1 MIFLCAYSDGFGNDL
16 FVVDMHIKLLLVLN
30 KALLYNTYFKCLML
44 NVINELVALCELL
57 YIESIVNSLLFGFF
71 CRYQKQCVM
80 ILTMG
85 LGFEM

>member
-1 MIFLCAYSDGFGNDL
+1 MFDVKRD
-16 FVVDMHIKLLLVLN
+16 
-30 KALLYNTYFKCLML
+30 
-44 NVINELVALCELL
+44 NELVALCELL

-71 CRYQKQCVM
+71 CKYQKQCVM

>member
-1 MIFLCAYSDGFGNDL
+1 MFDVKRD
-16 FVVDMHIKLLLVLN
+16 
-30 KALLYNTYFKCLML
+30 
-44 NVINELVALCELL
+44 NELVALCELL

-71 CRYQKQCVM
+71 CRCQKQCVM